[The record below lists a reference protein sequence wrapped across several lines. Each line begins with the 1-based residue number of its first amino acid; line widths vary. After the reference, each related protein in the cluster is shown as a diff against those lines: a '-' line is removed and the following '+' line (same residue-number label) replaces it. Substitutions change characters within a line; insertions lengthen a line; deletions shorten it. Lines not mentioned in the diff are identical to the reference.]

1 MLRGAGTALNVATVL
16 LGSGLGVALGGR
28 LPERTRSTVTDSLGL
43 VTLVIG
49 GLNIASGLGDPAY
62 IKAVSGGGTL
72 LVVLGALLVG
82 GITGSLLR
90 VEDRLDSVGAALQ
103 RRLAGGARTDA
114 PLAGGARTDA
124 PLAGGA
130 RTDAPLAG
138 GARTDAPLAGGARM
152 DAPAGP
158 DRARFVQGFVT
169 ASLVFCVGPLA
180 VLGPLS
186 DGLGNGIDQL
196 ALKSTLDGFAALA
209 FAASLGWGV
218 AASALSVLVVQGSL
232 TVLGAV
238 LGSFLPLAL
247 VAALTATGGVL
258 LLGVG
263 LRLLAV
269 KAVPVGDLL
278 PALVAAPVLAAIV
291 DALR

>member
-28 LPERTRSTVTDSLGL
+28 LPERTRSTVTDALGL

-62 IKAVSGGGTL
+62 IRAVSGGGTL

-103 RRLAGGARTDA
+103 RRLAGGARKDA
-114 PLAGGARTDA
+114 ELAGGARK
-124 PLAGGA
+124 
-130 RTDAPLAG
+130 
-138 GARTDAPLAGGARM
+138 
-152 DAPAGP
+152 DAPAGR

-291 DALR
+291 AALR

>member
-28 LPERTRSTVTDSLGL
+28 LPERTRSTVTDALGL

-62 IKAVSGGGTL
+62 IRAVSGGGTL

-103 RRLAGGARTDA
+103 RRLAGGAKTDA

-124 PLAGGA
+124 LLA
-130 RTDAPLAG
+130 D
-138 GARTDAPLAGGARM
+138 GARM

-232 TVLGAV
+232 TILGAV

-278 PALVAAPVLAAIV
+278 PALVAAPLLAAIV

>member
-28 LPERTRSTVTDSLGL
+28 LPERTRSTVTDALGL

-62 IKAVSGGGTL
+62 IRAVSGGGTL

-103 RRLAGGARTDA
+103 RRLAGGAKTDA

-124 PLAGGA
+124 LLADGARMDAPLPGGA
-130 RTDAPLAG
+130 RT
-138 GARTDAPLAGGARM
+138 

-232 TVLGAV
+232 TILGAV

>member
-1 MLRGAGTALNVATVL
+1 MLRGAGTALNVVTVL
-16 LGSGLGVALGGR
+16 VGSGLGVALGGR
-28 LPERTRSTVTDSLGL
+28 LPERTRSTVTDALGL

-49 GLNIASGLGDPAY
+49 GLNVASGLRDVSY
-62 IKAVSGGGTL
+62 VRAVSSGGTL

-82 GITGSLLR
+82 GIAGSLLR
-90 VEDRLDSVGAALQ
+90 VEDRLDGLGGVLQ
-103 RRLAGGARTDA
+103 RRLSGPSGGT
-114 PLAGGARTDA
+114 
-124 PLAGGA
+124 
-130 RTDAPLAG
+130 
-138 GARTDAPLAGGARM
+138 
-152 DAPAGP
+152 

-186 DGLGNGIDQL
+186 DGLGHGIDQL

-218 AASALSVLVVQGSL
+218 AASALSVLAVQGSL

-278 PALVAAPVLAAIV
+278 PALVVAPVLTALV
-291 DALR
+291 QALR

>member
-1 MLRGAGTALNVATVL
+1 VLRGAGTALNVATVL

-28 LPERTRSTVTDSLGL
+28 LPERTRSTVTDALGL

-62 IKAVSGGGTL
+62 IRAVSGGGTL

-90 VEDRLDSVGAALQ
+90 AEDRLDSVGAALQ
-103 RRLAGGARTDA
+103 RRLAGGAKTDT

-124 PLAGGA
+124 LLADGARMDAPLPGGA
-130 RTDAPLAG
+130 RT
-138 GARTDAPLAGGARM
+138 

-232 TVLGAV
+232 TILGAV